1 MDGKA
6 EGLLRVLVTEEA
18 VLVELTRLAGE
29 LRRALVASNFERVNA
44 VARQMDRASRTL
56 RDAERERER
65 IVAEM
70 AGPGATVRDLDGSA
84 IPGLDD
90 ARARLAA
97 AVESLQDTQ
106 EQNASIIL
114 GASRLVDRWLGVIV
128 RLVDP
133 TYGAEGKA
141 FHGGEPRFVSKSV

>member
-6 EGLLRVLVTEEA
+6 EGLLQTLANEEA
-18 VLVELTRLAGE
+18 ILGELTRLAGE
-29 LRRALVASNFERVNA
+29 LRRALVASDFGRVTA
-44 VARQMDRASRTL
+44 VAGEMDRANRRL
-56 RDAERERER
+56 RDAESDRER
-65 IVAEM
+65 IVAQM

-84 IPGLDD
+84 IPGLAE
-90 ARARLAA
+90 ARARLVA
-97 AVESLQDTQ
+97 AVETLQEAQ

-141 FHGGEPRFVSKSV
+141 RHGGEPRFVSKSV